1 MRERII
7 RGEHVDLN
15 SILNWVSVYG
25 APALFVLLML
35 GIVGLPIPDETL
47 LVFSGYLIFKGTLH
61 APTTWMFAFL
71 GSICGISLSYM
82 IGRKFGMNTVTRYG
96 KYLHITEKQL
106 IRIHGFFLGYGHW
119 TLTFGYYIAGV
130 RHFTAI
136 VAGMSKLEFPIFA
149 IFAWGGAAVWVSTFL
164 AIGYFLGDKWEAAAE
179 HAHLILK
186 YVAAAAVIGAIGYY
200 IYWRRNSRK
209 MAA

>member
-1 MRERII
+1 M
-7 RGEHVDLN
+7 VDLV

-25 APALFVLLML
+25 PPALFVLLML

-47 LVFSGYLIFKGTLH
+47 LVFSGYLIFKGTMHL
-61 APTTWMFAFL
+61 APTWIFAFL
-71 GSICGISLSYM
+71 GSVCGITLSYA
-82 IGRKFGMNTVTRYG
+82 IGRTLGMKAVTRYG
-96 KYLHITEKQL
+96 KYLHINEAK
-106 IRIHGFFLGYGHW
+106 INKIHGFFEGYGHW

-136 VAGMSKLEFPIFA
+136 VAGMSKLEMPVFA
-149 IFAWGGAAVWVSTFL
+149 LFAWGGAALWVSTFL

-186 YVAAAAVIGAIGYY
+186 YVAAAAVVAGIGYY
-200 IYWRRNSRK
+200 IYWRKTNGNRV
-209 MAA
+209 A